1 MEQSKVLPEEKTSRR
16 GYWKSA
22 IAFLLCI
29 IMLLSVSSCTGGEK
43 PSDDADATNAV
54 TSDTVKSDG
63 TETADYISE
72 SEIGRKVS
80 SENLL
85 CIVSKYMTSMM
96 CDISDEAEVPFESVF
111 RYFKFNGCY
120 DSVNGGVR
128 EEMKQYFSET
138 DMTFTVPSYI
148 ADKYL
153 SDRFNT
159 VADHTVDEYDSEKDA
174 YVFKTVTGGPSYI
187 YDLLGY
193 DFDYAND
200 LYTLDVSCSISLDTE
215 YLRTP
220 QRLVFQIWFKDGA
233 YKFVSVRHAKTVVI
247 SADGGKVLSD
257 RYGRIEVGEYGE
269 ANAYKHWWLMAA
281 DTEGEYTLHPAVDGE
296 KALCIIDGTLVI
308 KEKENWH
315 DSAQTAE
322 FAVRLETADDGTVS
336 LRITDGEKDLYI
348 DPRADSLLSDK
359 PYGWKLEE
367 VLEKTD
373 GNGNTVVERV
383 PITSYEEY

>member
-1 MEQSKVLPEEKTSRR
+1 MKNAKDFSAGAPTRD
-16 GYWKSA
+16 GYLKSI
-22 IAFLLCI
+22 IALLLCV
-29 IMLLSVSSCTGGEK
+29 IMLLSVSACGAGKT
-43 PSDDADATNAV
+43 DADAETTNAV
-54 TSDTVKSDG
+54 TSDKEKSDG

-72 SEIGRKVS
+72 NEVGKKVS

-85 CIVSKYMTSMM
+85 CIVSKYMTSMLS
-96 CDISDEAEVPFESVF
+96 DISDEAEVPFESVF

-233 YKFVSVRHAKTVVI
+233 YRFVSVRHAKTVVI

-315 DSAQTAE
+315 DSSQTAE

-367 VLEKTD
+367 VFEKTD

>member
-1 MEQSKVLPEEKTSRR
+1 MKNAKDFSAGAPTRD
-16 GYWKSA
+16 GYLKSI
-22 IAFLLCI
+22 IALLLCV
-29 IMLLSVSSCTGGEK
+29 IMLLSVSACGAGKT
-43 PSDDADATNAV
+43 DADAETTNAV
-54 TSDTVKSDG
+54 TSDTAKSDG

-72 SEIGRKVS
+72 NEVGKKVS

-85 CIVSKYMTSMM
+85 CIVSKYMTSMLS
-96 CDISDEAEVPFESVF
+96 DISDEAEVPFESVF

-153 SDRFNT
+153 CDRFNT

-233 YKFVSVRHAKTVVI
+233 YRFVSVRHAKTVVI

-367 VLEKTD
+367 VFEKTD

>member
-1 MEQSKVLPEEKTSRR
+1 MKNAKDFSAGAPTRD
-16 GYWKSA
+16 GYLKSI
-22 IAFLLCI
+22 IALLLCV
-29 IMLLSVSSCTGGEK
+29 IMLLSVSACGAGKT
-43 PSDDADATNAV
+43 DADAETTNAV
-54 TSDTVKSDG
+54 TSDTAKSDG

-72 SEIGRKVS
+72 NEVGKKVS

-85 CIVSKYMTSMM
+85 CIVSKYMTSMLS
-96 CDISDEAEVPFESVF
+96 DISDEAEVPFESVF

-233 YKFVSVRHAKTVVI
+233 YRFVSVRHAKTVVI

-315 DSAQTAE
+315 DSSQTAE

-367 VLEKTD
+367 VFEKTD

>member
-1 MEQSKVLPEEKTSRR
+1 MKNAKDFSAGAPTRD
-16 GYWKSA
+16 GYLKSI
-22 IAFLLCI
+22 IALLLCV
-29 IMLLSVSSCTGGEK
+29 IMLLSVSACGAGKT
-43 PSDDADATNAV
+43 DADAETTNAV
-54 TSDTVKSDG
+54 TSDTAKSDG

-72 SEIGRKVS
+72 NEVGKKVS
-80 SENLL
+80 SENLI
-85 CIVSKYMTSMM
+85 CIVSKYMTSMLS
-96 CDISDEAEVPFESVF
+96 DISDEAEVPFESVF

-233 YKFVSVRHAKTVVI
+233 YRFVSVRHAKTVVI

-367 VLEKTD
+367 VFEKTD

>member
-1 MEQSKVLPEEKTSRR
+1 MKNAKDFSAGAPTRD
-16 GYWKSA
+16 GYLKSI
-22 IAFLLCI
+22 IALLLCV
-29 IMLLSVSSCTGGEK
+29 IMLLSVSACGAGKT
-43 PSDDADATNAV
+43 DADAETTNAV
-54 TSDTVKSDG
+54 TSDTAKSDG

-72 SEIGRKVS
+72 NEVGKKVS

-85 CIVSKYMTSMM
+85 CIVSKYMTSMLS
-96 CDISDEAEVPFESVF
+96 DISDEAEVPFESVF

-233 YKFVSVRHAKTVVI
+233 YRFVSVRHAKTVVI

-367 VLEKTD
+367 VFEKTD